1 MSTAGKVLI
10 VMVLLTSLVWM
21 VLASGVARLN
31 TNGNARL
38 HELTEQI
45 AKLQTDFKQTQD
57 EIVRYEIRLRRS
69 KKIVDREIT
78 VLRATSVRPRKGPLS
93 NPEMH
98 DAGSISACDS
108 QRNRLKGQNDAPRI
122 EFEEQESEEQALTRA
137 KSEVEDLKTKNGELL
152 SELST
157 LRKNFES
164 VYHSNVEFLG
174 KTH

>member
-31 TNGNARL
+31 SNGNARL

-45 AKLQTDFKQTQD
+45 AKLQTDFTQTQD
-57 EIVRYEIRLRRS
+57 EIASLRDQTS
-69 KKIVDREIT
+69 TIQEDVDREVT
-78 VLRATSVRPRKGPLS
+78 VLRANQSDVEKARS
-93 NPEMH
+93 QIAEMLTRVQYELATVKETVERAKTTLTH
-98 DAGSISACDS
+98 
-108 QRNRLKGQNDAPRI
+108 RI
-122 EFEEQESEEQALTRA
+122 QEQESEEQALTRA
-137 KSEVEDLKTKNGELL
+137 KSEVEELKTKNGELL

-174 KTH
+174 KTR